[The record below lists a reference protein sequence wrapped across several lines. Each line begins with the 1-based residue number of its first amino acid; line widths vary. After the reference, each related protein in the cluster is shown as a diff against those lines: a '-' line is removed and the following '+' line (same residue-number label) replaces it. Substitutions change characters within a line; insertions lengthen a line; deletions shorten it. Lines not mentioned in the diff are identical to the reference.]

1 MWNIGRLI
9 MIKIKHLNLPP
20 NNHGE
25 GLIWIEKTNE
35 LAWVDVFEDPKIRIL
50 NLDNNKHTTISV
62 PGPIT
67 SIAPHKSGGFVA
79 GMNGGF
85 YLITYNKDPVH
96 LVSPKK
102 MHANELLNDGRCDS
116 RGRYLCGSMDIRM
129 KDEIGKIYQRN
140 SDGKVKIVDENFI
153 VGNGIAFSPREDI
166 VYISDSRKEI
176 IWKYDYNINNGAIS
190 NKRLFFSTADV
201 LGRPD
206 GAAIDS
212 NGNYWSCLFEGKKII
227 CIDHVTAKVSVE
239 IPLPVTYPTMCTFGG
254 LKLDRLYVTT
264 SKRLLTE
271 PEFTKQP
278 LAGKILEIRNL
289 GVVGF
294 NSAKY
299 AA

>member
-1 MWNIGRLI
+1 

-67 SIAPHKSGGFVA
+67 SIAPHESGGFVA

-116 RGRYLCGSMDIRM
+116 RGRYLCGSMDIGM

-140 SDGKVKIVDENFI
+140 SDGEVKIVDENLSVRQAESLAKKTKTQTTKTKLKPADTLKTGLFPI
-153 VGNGIAFSPREDI
+153 NGSSFLHL
-166 VYISDSRKEI
+166 
-176 IWKYDYNINNGAIS
+176 N
-190 NKRLFFSTADV
+190 
-201 LGRPD
+201 
-206 GAAIDS
+206 
-212 NGNYWSCLFEGKKII
+212 
-227 CIDHVTAKVSVE
+227 
-239 IPLPVTYPTMCTFGG
+239 
-254 LKLDRLYVTT
+254 
-264 SKRLLTE
+264 
-271 PEFTKQP
+271 
-278 LAGKILEIRNL
+278 
-289 GVVGF
+289 
-294 NSAKY
+294 
-299 AA
+299 